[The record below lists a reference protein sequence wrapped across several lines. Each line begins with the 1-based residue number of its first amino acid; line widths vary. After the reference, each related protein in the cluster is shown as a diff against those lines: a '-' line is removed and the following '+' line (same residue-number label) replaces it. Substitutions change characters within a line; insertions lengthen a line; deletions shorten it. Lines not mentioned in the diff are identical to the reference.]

1 MCGSGGRERPDG
13 EGAGEEA
20 GEEQEGEVERSEAA
34 MVSRICDSV
43 LKVAVVVQAVCV
55 G

>member
-34 MVSRICDSV
+34 MVSRIWDSV
-43 LKVAVVVQAVCV
+43 LKVAVVVQAICV

>member
-1 MCGSGGRERPDG
+1 MCGSGGRERPDE

-20 GEEQEGEVERSEAA
+20 GEEEGEVERSEAA
-34 MVSRICDSV
+34 MVSRIWDSV

>member
-34 MVSRICDSV
+34 MVSRIWDSV
-43 LKVAVVVQAVCV
+43 LKVAVVVQAVYV